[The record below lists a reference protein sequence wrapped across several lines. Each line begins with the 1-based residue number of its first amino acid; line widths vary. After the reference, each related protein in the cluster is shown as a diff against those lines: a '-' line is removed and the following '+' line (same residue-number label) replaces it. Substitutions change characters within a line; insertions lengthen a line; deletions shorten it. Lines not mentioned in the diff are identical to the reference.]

1 MDTTLNSNVNFF
13 EVVGRILVGIA
24 LLASVIFNAGV
35 PVWFALL
42 AIYPVMTAIIAWDP
56 IYAVASKVIAFF
68 ESHHFGHK
76 GPMAV

>member
-1 MDTTLNSNVNFF
+1 MDTTLNSNVNIY
-13 EVVGRILVGIA
+13 EVVGRILAGIV
-24 LLASVIFNAGV
+24 LLASVIFNTVV

-56 IYAVASKVIAFF
+56 IYAVVLKVISFF